1 MKNPLSNSATFSY
14 NNNEKILVMNNNPNN
29 TSFMNN
35 NNNFNNSFI
44 MNNNPMLNTNM
55 NNTQSFIN
63 NNDYNQYS
71 NYMGINNNN
80 NMNMNMFYLMMN
92 YLNQY
97 YAFMNNNKNNFNN
110 NQFNTFCNNN
120 NFNRMSF
127 VNNNNY
133 HRQSSSKTLLPRFNI
148 DNFSPFGNEDNQTNI
163 FFQTAAGHKIN
174 MILSINTK
182 MKDALLQYV
191 KRIGLEPESINK
203 DIYFLYSGQKIKSN
217 ENRTIYQ
224 MGMLNG
230 AIIIVI
236 DVNEVMGA

>member
-1 MKNPLSNSATFSY
+1 
-14 NNNEKILVMNNNPNN
+14 
-29 TSFMNN
+29 
-35 NNNFNNSFI
+35 
-44 MNNNPMLNTNM
+44 M

-80 NMNMNMFYLMMN
+80 NMNMFYLMMN

-97 YAFMNNNKNNFNN
+97 YAFMNNNNNNFNN

-120 NFNRMSF
+120 SFNRMSF

-133 HRQSSSKTLLPRFNI
+133 HRQSSSKTLLPRYNI

-182 MKDALLQYV
+182 MKDALLQYT

-224 MGMLNG
+224 IGMLNG

-236 DVNEVMGA
+236 DVNDVMGA

>member
-1 MKNPLSNSATFSY
+1 MKNPLSNSANFSY
-14 NNNEKILVMNNNPNN
+14 NNNEKILVMNNNSNN

-80 NMNMNMFYLMMN
+80 NMNMFYLMMN

-97 YAFMNNNKNNFNN
+97 YAYMNNNNINNNLNN
-110 NQFNTFCNNN
+110 NQFNTSYNNN
-120 NFNRMSF
+120 GFNRMSF

-133 HRQSSSKTLLPRFNI
+133 QRQRSSKTLLPRFNI
-148 DNFSPFGNEDNQTNI
+148 DNFAPFGNEDNQINI
-163 FFQTAAGHKIN
+163 FFQTAAGNKIN
-174 MILSINTK
+174 MILSMNTK
-182 MKDALLQYV
+182 IKDALLQYV
-191 KRIGLEPESINK
+191 KRIGLGPESINN

-217 ENRTIYQ
+217 ENRTIFQ

-236 DVNEVMGA
+236 EVNNVMGA